1 MVGPSS
7 THTAGAVRIGFLA
20 YKILGEIPKEV
31 SILFH
36 GSFAETYR
44 GHGTDLAIV
53 SGLLGLKADDERI
66 RDALDIAK
74 KKNIKISFRK
84 IDLGNEYHSNTVKII
99 IKGKVVPKIEI
110 IASSV
115 GGGNVVI
122 VEINGFSTELTGN
135 YNTVITLHK
144 DKPGIVA
151 SVTGLLSK
159 YGVNIAS
166 MNVSR
171 RAKGRDAF
179 MAIEVDGE
187 ISKKFLQEIS
197 SLEEIKMVRLLESN
211 SSQ

>member
-53 SGLLGLKADDERI
+53 SGLLGLKVDDERI

-84 IDLGNEYHSNTVKII
+84 SDLGNEYHSNTVKII

-122 VEINGFSTELTGN
+122 VEINGFSTELTGD
-135 YNTVITLHK
+135 YNTIITLHK

-159 YGVNIAS
+159 YGANIAS

-171 RAKGRDAF
+171 KAKGRDAF

-187 ISKKFLQEIS
+187 ISKKFLHEIS